1 MYDLAVAF
9 AGDSD
14 SIYCL
19 EHPIPWRSDETI
31 WFDGPN
37 GAGDAKQSPATAV
50 AHIEVLT
57 ATGSNEVAVK
67 VLVEST

>member
-9 AGDSD
+9 TADSD

-19 EHPIPWRSDETI
+19 EHPIPWNSDETI
-31 WFDGPN
+31 WFDGPRSADN
-37 GAGDAKQSPATAV
+37 VTECLATAI

-57 ATGSNEVAVK
+57 ATGLNELAVT
-67 VLVEST
+67 VLVDSA